1 MKKKSKDKGF
11 LFFIILITI
20 LIIIGGLNVLIL
32 ILSFVLSISIII
44 LILNFIDSI
53 KKFLNINLDANK
65 QKTVKIVE
73 KEIVK
78 INPEIY
84 SEPIILKNTSQNKL
98 EKRQKYLHIALNNNL
113 TEAKNIISDIPDSRR
128 ILIEVGTPLIK
139 TYGIKAIEEIKNYAP
154 NNYIIADNKCVDLAP
169 REVEMVALAGANA
182 STCMG
187 IAPIE
192 TINSFIEE
200 CQKYNIDSIIDMMN
214 VPNPLLVLKKLK
226 AAPSIVMLH
235 RGVDETHFSKE
246 KQIPYYQIKQIKGNY
261 NVFIAVAGGDTIQEI
276 RKAVFND
283 ADIVVV
289 WKSFYKPT
297 KNISKIANLFLDEI
311 K

>member
-73 KEIVK
+73 KESVK

-84 SEPIILKNTSQNKL
+84 SEPIILRSTSQNKL

-113 TEAKNIISDIPDSRR
+113 TEAKNIISEIPDSRR

-169 REVEMVALAGANA
+169 REVEMFALAGANA

-187 IAPIE
+187 IAPVE
-192 TINSFIEE
+192 TINSFIKE

-226 AAPSIVMLH
+226 TAPNIVMLH

-246 KQIPYYQIKQIKGNY
+246 KQIPYYQIKQIKGSY

-276 RKAVFND
+276 RRAVFND

-289 WKSFYKPT
+289 WKSFYKST
-297 KNISKIANLFLDEI
+297 KNISKVANLFLDEI